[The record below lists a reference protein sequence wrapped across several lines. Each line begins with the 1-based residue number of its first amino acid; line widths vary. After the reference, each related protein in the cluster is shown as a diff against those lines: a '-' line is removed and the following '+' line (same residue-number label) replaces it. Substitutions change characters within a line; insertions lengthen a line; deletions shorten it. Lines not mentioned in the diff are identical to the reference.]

1 MITIDNK
8 NYSNSDSNCSAAGVL
23 PPSSLYYL
31 LTEQGVD
38 EVKAVAS
45 FFYDVF
51 LYKYPLVACDS
62 LRATQVIAI
71 GMPTS
76 FLRHSS
82 PFITLHCMHFCYRS
96 TTCA

>member
-1 MITIDNK
+1 MVIRK
-8 NYSNSDSNCSAAGVL
+8 NNLLEVI
-23 PPSSLYYL
+23 SSPYYP

-71 GMPTS
+71 DN
-76 FLRHSS
+76 LRGI
-82 PFITLHCMHFCYRS
+82 PPRL
-96 TTCA
+96 